1 MMRKA
6 GEGAMSSILAA
17 DLAAFGSSMASP
29 TATLWWRRSAA
40 ACDRTMWVDSGI
52 RLMKSQN
59 VSCAVAACAANRRR
73 LRQWRS
79 A

>member
-1 MMRKA
+1 
-6 GEGAMSSILAA
+6 
-17 DLAAFGSSMASP
+17 MASP